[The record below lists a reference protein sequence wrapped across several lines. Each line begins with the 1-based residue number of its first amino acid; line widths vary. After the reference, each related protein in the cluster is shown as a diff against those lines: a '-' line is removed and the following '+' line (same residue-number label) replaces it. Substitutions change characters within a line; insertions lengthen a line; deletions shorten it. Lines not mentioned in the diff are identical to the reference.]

1 MGRRLRTRLTVVT
14 TGLLALALV
23 GGAVTLTWVLSAS
36 RVAALDQVV
45 RDRVGVVADL
55 VVAGRVPA
63 ALPVAEPGEMVQ
75 VLDDAGQVLATSPN
89 ASRTLPLLSHDQVT
103 GLVEAADGATVV
115 RTSTDGS
122 YDREVR
128 VAVRAVPSTD
138 GSVVVVATMPL
149 AEVQGL
155 LRALRVALVMVV
167 PACTA
172 LFGLAVWLALG
183 RALAPVEQ
191 LRAAAAQVV
200 DVGGP
205 GELPVPAHDGELAAL
220 ARTLNEMLDRLQ
232 VASARQRSF
241 VADAAHE
248 LRSPLASIRAGVE
261 VAQAHPDSFEA
272 GELAAEL
279 GPQVLRMQRLVDDLL
294 LLARVGASPREVTV
308 IDLASLVREVAE
320 ALPVVP
326 GGQVT
331 VDGDG
336 SALGDREA
344 VGRVLR
350 NLLDNAARHA
360 ASSVRVH
367 VADGVLDVDDD
378 GAGIAAEDRERV
390 FERFVRL
397 DEARER
403 DAGGSGLGLA
413 IARELARE
421 SGGDVRLGEA
431 PGGGLRAGL
440 TLPRAD
446 SWVSSGSSP

>member
-14 TGLLALALV
+14 TGLLTIALV

-36 RVAALDQVV
+36 RLAVLDQVV
-45 RDRVGVVADL
+45 RDRVE
-55 VVAGRVPA
+55 VVAGLVADGRLPD

-75 VLDDAGQVLATSPN
+75 VLDEGGLVLATSPN
-89 ASRTLPLLSHDQVT
+89 ASRTLPLLSHDQIT
-103 GLVEAADGATVV
+103 GLVAQTDGVTVV
-115 RTSTDGS
+115 RSSADGS

-128 VAVRAVPSTD
+128 VAVRAVQSDDAT
-138 GSVVVVATMPL
+138 VVVVATMPL

-200 DVGGP
+200 DAGGP
-205 GELPVPAHDGELAAL
+205 GELPVPAHEGELAAL

-261 VAQAHPDSFEA
+261 VAQAHPDTFEA

-294 LLARVGASPREVTV
+294 LLARVGMSPRASGEL
-308 IDLASLVREVAE
+308 DLAPLVREVVE
-320 ALPVVP
+320 ALPVRP
-326 GGQVT
+326 GVRIT
-331 VDGDG
+331 VVGDG
-336 SALGDREA
+336 TAVGDREA

-350 NLLDNAARHA
+350 NLLDNALRHA
-360 ASSVRVH
+360 TAQVEVT
-367 VADGVLDVDDD
+367 VADGAVEVDDD
-378 GAGIAAEDRERV
+378 GAGIPAGDRERV

-421 SGGDVRLGEA
+421 AGGDVLLGEA

-440 TLPRAD
+440 TLARAAGAPGTP
-446 SWVSSGSSP
+446 S